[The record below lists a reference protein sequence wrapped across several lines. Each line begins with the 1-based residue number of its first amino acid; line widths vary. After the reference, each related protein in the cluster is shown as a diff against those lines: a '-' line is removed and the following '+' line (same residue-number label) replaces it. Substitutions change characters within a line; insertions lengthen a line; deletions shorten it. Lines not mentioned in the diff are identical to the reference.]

1 MAKGNTSV
9 ESSSVATS
17 GIADST
23 RSCNARF
30 QLSPTGRVKGRSPL
44 VGRAPGVG
52 RIGPGGDCGDDSA
65 WFGGVGGSVDAD
77 LDAAIH
83 FYERLFDW
91 HYEEHE
97 TEMGTYVTARVE
109 GGDVC
114 GMMGQAPE
122 QAGMPPGLDGLRR
135 LRPPREH
142 ARPGPGA
149 GRLGDRDAALD
160 PGWCP
165 HRGDCGSHRRGA
177 RARRRGAGGTHD
189 RTGRARSPGWV
200 ECQSRDVAESRD
212 FYEGL
217 FGWKAEEGTRGYLVF
232 TRNDEQICGLMAMP
246 DEVPAEV
253 PSHWLVYF
261 VADVARAVEQTPA
274 LGGTVEHPTHD
285 IDEGRFAVLADPA
298 GAVFAVF
305 EEISS
310 G

>member
-1 MAKGNTSV
+1 VVTTAH
-9 ESSSVATS
+9 
-17 GIADST
+17 
-23 RSCNARF
+23 
-30 QLSPTGRVKGRSPL
+30 
-44 VGRAPGVG
+44 
-52 RIGPGGDCGDDSA
+52 
-65 WFGGVGGSVDAD
+65 GSVVWVDLSTPD

-97 TEMGTYVTARVE
+97 SEMGTYVTARVE

-122 QAGMPPGLDGLRR
+122 QAGMPPVWTVFVGCDHLENMLARV
-135 LRPPREH
+135 RELGGSVIEAPLSIPGG
-142 ARPGPGA
+142 ARIAVVADPTGAVLALAEGSLAARTIVRDEPGA
-149 GRLGDRDAALD
+149 
-160 PGWCP
+160 
-165 HRGDCGSHRRGA
+165 
-177 RARRRGAGGTHD
+177 
-189 RTGRARSPGWV
+189 PGWV

-232 TRNDEQICGLMAMP
+232 TRNDEQICGLMVIP
-246 DEVPAEV
+246 DEAPAEV
-253 PSHWLVYF
+253 PSHWMVYF
-261 VADVARAVEQTPA
+261 VADVAQAVEQAPG

-285 IDEGRFAVLADPA
+285 TDEGRFAVLADPA